1 MEKKK
6 IKVLII
12 DDEKDIL
19 NITVDFINFTG
30 EMLGIEFECRTAKSA
45 EDGAEIISNGF
56 VPDLVISDYTLPGM
70 DGVGLYR
77 HLQEFG
83 FFGEWIFMSGDPDK
97 RLLLTVEENGLCFIY
112 KPFSLKKFQEV
123 LGQSIANL

>member
-1 MEKKK
+1 MEKKV
-6 IKVLII
+6 KVLVV
-12 DDEKDIL
+12 DDEESIL
-19 NITVDFINFTG
+19 DITVDFINFTG
-30 EMLGIEFECRTAKSA
+30 EMLGIEFECRTVKSA

-83 FFGEWIFMSGDPDK
+83 FFGEWIFMSGDPDEK
-97 RLLLTVEENGLCFIY
+97 LLLTVEENGLSFIY
-112 KPFSLKKFQEV
+112 KPFSFKKFQKV
-123 LGQSIANL
+123 LERAITDI